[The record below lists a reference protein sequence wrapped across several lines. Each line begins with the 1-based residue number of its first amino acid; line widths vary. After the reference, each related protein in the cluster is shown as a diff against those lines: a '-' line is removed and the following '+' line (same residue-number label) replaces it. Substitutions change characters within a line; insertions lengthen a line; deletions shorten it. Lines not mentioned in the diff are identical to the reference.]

1 LSSFQNA
8 VTKKQWNRVGEIL
21 LRCCSFMCRGPKMV
35 FLVTGGAGYIGSHCV
50 MSLLEKGLDVV
61 VFDNL
66 SVGHM
71 EMSLVTGVL
80 VAIAF

>member
-1 LSSFQNA
+1 
-8 VTKKQWNRVGEIL
+8 
-21 LRCCSFMCRGPKMV
+21 MV

-50 MSLLEKGLDVV
+50 MSLLEKGLDAV

-71 EMSLVTGVL
+71 EMSLVTCVL